1 MNAVHSRPPEL
12 KPRIPMKTKLTLLLA
27 LAITS
32 VLHAQK
38 PGFNGPRPVANVP
51 SAPSRSVS
59 PAPASGGSS
68 SRRVNA
74 GQIIGIAQT
83 VLPHVIRAIQSAP
96 KPQAA
101 PPASQASKKPLASSR
116 PVPVKKPVTAPRR
129 PAKPSTPLEG
139 KNNASLREGRE
150 IAEGLR
156 SLEEIRKAIPDAMND
171 SLGLNGGGF
180 RHGAGFEKP
189 LDAEGNATNGSSTPQ
204 ADFSPPSH
212 SAANRGSGLTDIRGG
227 YSRSRQG
234 KADGPPTG
242 SAGDSSRQGVH
253 QGDWSGTQ
261 SRSTSSDG
269 RTVEAASILIG
280 PDGSREH
287 YHEKSG
293 DSDGDGDA
301 ETLLTRVVESVSSS
315 GEIHRQETNRNPDG
329 TYTTETTS
337 LIPGETPSTSTRTTS
352 EPPDAAPLEHIDT
365 SAHRGCD
372 RSPSEGA
379 ALGGVGAPDA
389 KAASG
394 LIDLDLLRQHANGE
408 APRGGVNYMTSGLLN
423 RRQVNPGSTEVGAL
437 PASRSQSS
445 APLTTDTL
453 SGPTSG
459 GSTGG
464 GDRPD

>member
-116 PVPVKKPVTAPRR
+116 PVPVKKPVTATRR

-139 KNNASLREGRE
+139 KNNAALREGRE

-156 SLEEIRKAIPDAMND
+156 SLEEVRKAIPDAMNN

-234 KADGPPTG
+234 SPATPDDFSRTGNRVFGGASYMTFGPGSGGSGGTPTYTRDDSNG
-242 SAGDSSRQGVH
+242 DTVIVQTGIDASGRSATVVVVEYHNSSGQAVGTKEMVFHTDAHGKEVVDVTTRDAEGRVIT
-253 QGDWSGTQ
+253 SGTTTTQ
-261 SRSTSSDG
+261 S
-269 RTVEAASILIG
+269 
-280 PDGSREH
+280 
-287 YHEKSG
+287 
-293 DSDGDGDA
+293 
-301 ETLLTRVVESVSSS
+301 
-315 GEIHRQETNRNPDG
+315 
-329 TYTTETTS
+329 
-337 LIPGETPSTSTRTTS
+337 
-352 EPPDAAPLEHIDT
+352 
-365 SAHRGCD
+365 CD
-372 RSPSEGA
+372 RSPGDVAVGGPVNGA
-379 ALGGVGAPDA
+379 GPSVAEV
-389 KAASG
+389 SG
-394 LIDLDLLRQHANGE
+394 LVPLDLLRQPANGE
-408 APRGGVNYMTSGLLN
+408 APRGGVNYMTSGSLN